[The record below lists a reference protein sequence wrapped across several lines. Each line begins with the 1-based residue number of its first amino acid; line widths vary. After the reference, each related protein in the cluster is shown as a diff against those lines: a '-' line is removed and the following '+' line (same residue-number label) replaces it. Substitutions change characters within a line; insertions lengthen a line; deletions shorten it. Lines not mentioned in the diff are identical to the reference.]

1 MDSRVASLSFPFDQ
15 VMYMVDPV
23 SSSETEIKLKLKAK
37 MVTADEQK
45 YTLQVYPI
53 NVEWQYLEPESG
65 YRINAYSFKNDSI
78 KKTVRDALSR
88 YQELMIGSIKVGSKE
103 YLFEVQI
110 PKGFETNNIKQI
122 FTHITDDINNEITRY
137 KNEIKSFTKFLEETE
152 F

>member
-1 MDSRVASLSFPFDQ
+1 MN
-15 VMYMVDPV
+15 MVDPE
-23 SSSETEIKLKLKAK
+23 SSKTNETKLKLKAK

-53 NVEWQYLEPESG
+53 NVEWQYLEPESV
-65 YRINAYSFKNDSI
+65 YRIDAYSFKNDSI

-122 FTHITDDINNEITRY
+122 FTHITDDINNEISRY

>member
-1 MDSRVASLSFPFDQ
+1 MI
-15 VMYMVDPV
+15 DPE
-23 SSSETEIKLKLKAK
+23 SSKTTETTLKLKAK

-53 NVEWQYLEPESG
+53 NVEWQYLEPESE

-78 KKTVRDALSR
+78 KKTVRNALSR

-122 FTHITDDINNEITRY
+122 FTHITDDINNEISRY
-137 KNEIKSFTKFLEETE
+137 KSEIKSFTKFLEETE

>member
-1 MDSRVASLSFPFDQ
+1 
-15 VMYMVDPV
+15 MVDPE
-23 SSSETEIKLKLKAK
+23 SSKTNETKLKLKAK

-53 NVEWQYLEPESG
+53 NVEWQYLEPESV
-65 YRINAYSFKNDSI
+65 YRIDAYSFKNDSI

-122 FTHITDDINNEITRY
+122 FTHITDDINNEISRY

>member
-1 MDSRVASLSFPFDQ
+1 MI
-15 VMYMVDPV
+15 DPE
-23 SSSETEIKLKLKAK
+23 SSKETEIKLKLKAK

-45 YTLQVYPI
+45 YTLQVCPI
-53 NVEWQYLEPESG
+53 NVEWQYLEPEAG

-78 KKTVRDALSR
+78 KKTVRNALSR
-88 YQELMIGSIKVGSKE
+88 YQELMIGSIKVGSKD

-122 FTHITDDINNEITRY
+122 FTHITDDINNEITRH

>member
-1 MDSRVASLSFPFDQ
+1 MI
-15 VMYMVDPV
+15 DPE
-23 SSSETEIKLKLKAK
+23 SSKTAETTLKLKAK

-122 FTHITDDINNEITRY
+122 FTHITDDINNEITRH

>member
-1 MDSRVASLSFPFDQ
+1 MIDPESSR
-15 VMYMVDPV
+15 
-23 SSSETEIKLKLKAK
+23 ETEIKLKLKAK
-37 MVTADEQK
+37 MVTANEQK

-53 NVEWQYLEPESG
+53 NVEWQYLEPESE

-78 KKTVRDALSR
+78 KKTVRNALSR
-88 YQELMIGSIKVGSKE
+88 YQELMIGSIKVGSKD

>member
-1 MDSRVASLSFPFDQ
+1 MI
-15 VMYMVDPV
+15 DPE
-23 SSSETEIKLKLKAK
+23 SSKETETKLKLKAK

-53 NVEWQYLEPESG
+53 NVEWQYLEPESE

-78 KKTVRDALSR
+78 KKTVRNALSR
-88 YQELMIGSIKVGSKE
+88 YQELMIGSIKVGSKD

>member
-1 MDSRVASLSFPFDQ
+1 MI
-15 VMYMVDPV
+15 DPE
-23 SSSETEIKLKLKAK
+23 SSKETETKLKLKAK

-53 NVEWQYLEPESG
+53 NVEWQYLEPESE
-65 YRINAYSFKNDSI
+65 YRISAYSFKNDSI
-78 KKTVRDALSR
+78 KKTVRNALSR

-122 FTHITDDINNEITRY
+122 FTHITDDINNEITRH